1 MNIPAKQFEI
11 STLYGSGGSRAIV
24 ASAGSMMALHLIE
37 LICPGT
43 IRVKWC
49 GGISGGATMAAMYAA
64 KVPVPIIVDYAI
76 ETDYQSLLTWHGSY
90 LRILSAFLRQKVY
103 EATRPCKGVL
113 NPDKLRLFVEGVV
126 GDFPQSFWTM
136 AVSGDSQIVFTS
148 FGVFEIFANGNWK
161 RLADAPP
168 AIGTAA
174 IASCAVPGII
184 DAVSLYGRYLF
195 DGALS
200 KYGACPVDI
209 AIKYMSVPPEQLL
222 AVDVGD
228 DFDKSNKSHT
238 MWDALFGINELRAQE
253 KAAAARAAANEKQ
266 PIMVKPNIE
275 GFCGLQFV
283 VPAHLKWKALME
295 SFFTTMAKLDE
306 VGMVPDEARQVV
318 GEIAS
323 EYKQLTDNL
332 SDTAEFVAAVKQ
344 LLKNR
349 DLYFEQVDVNGQAT
363 RISDK
368 NLSLPEKPTKP
379 PRFKAIEQLKSSV
392 SQVGLRVGRW
402 ISDRLGRS

>member
-24 ASAGSMMALHLIE
+24 AAAGSMMALHLIE
-37 LICPGT
+37 LICPGS

-76 ETDYQSLLTWHGSY
+76 ETDYQSLLAWHGSP

-103 EATRPCKGVL
+103 EETRPCKGVL
-113 NPDKLRLFVEGVV
+113 NPDKLRLFIEAIV
-126 GDFPQSFWTM
+126 GDYPESFWTM
-136 AVSGDSQIVFTS
+136 AVSGNSQIVFTS
-148 FGVFEIFANGNWK
+148 FGVFEIFANGQHR
-161 RLADAPP
+161 RLADLPP
-168 AIGTAA
+168 SVGTAA

-209 AIKYMSVPPEQLL
+209 AIQAMSIPPETLL

-228 DFDKSNKSHT
+228 DFDKDNKSHT
-238 MWDALFGINELRAQE
+238 MWDALFGINELRALE
-253 KAAAARAAANEKQ
+253 RAAAAKAAANEKQ

-295 SFFTTMAKLDE
+295 SFFATIAKLDE
-306 VGMVPDEARQVV
+306 VGMVSDEVRHAAK
-318 GEIAS
+318 EIAG
-323 EYKQLTDNL
+323 EYKVLTDNR
-332 SDTAEFVAAVKQ
+332 SDTPEFVAAVKE

-349 DLYFEQVDVNGQAT
+349 NLYFEQVDENGLAT

-368 NLSLPEKPTKP
+368 HLSLPEKPAKP
-379 PRFKAIEQLKSSV
+379 SRFKAIEKLKSNV

-402 ISDRLGRS
+402 ITDRFKRS